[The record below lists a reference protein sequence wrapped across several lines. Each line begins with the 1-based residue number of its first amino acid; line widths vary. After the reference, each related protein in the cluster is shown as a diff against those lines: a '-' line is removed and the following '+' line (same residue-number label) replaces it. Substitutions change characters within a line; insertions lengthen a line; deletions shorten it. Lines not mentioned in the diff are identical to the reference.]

1 MGAESGFAREVEK
14 DTQREKEH
22 EEISQHSQHMDT
34 DKDGKDSHAKTK
46 HLKKPDD
53 PEKQGSLTRDKV
65 ICGTAAPTDKSLDM
79 RPWDLT
85 LETDAESAARPS
97 SPDPNLSERQ
107 GPQPREEQEG
117 LHVEP
122 VKAGGVLSGGTRLEL
137 VDPCHTPAEIDIQ
150 TLAGNR

>member
-1 MGAESGFAREVEK
+1 
-14 DTQREKEH
+14 
-22 EEISQHSQHMDT
+22 
-34 DKDGKDSHAKTK
+34 
-46 HLKKPDD
+46 
-53 PEKQGSLTRDKV
+53 
-65 ICGTAAPTDKSLDM
+65 M

-122 VKAGGVLSGGTRLEL
+122 LEAGGVLSGGTRLEL
-137 VDPCHTPAEIDIQ
+137 VDPYHTPAEIDIQ
-150 TLAGNR
+150 TLAGEREPGEPGEASNMRPKDRPGGRTGPMNEHLEEPIVRGWTSKI